1 MANDIHLFPNKSVR
15 TTQNIKVAG
24 SGNGVR
30 VNNDNIVALKSAEKA
45 QDSKL
50 INQDVTKKGS
60 DTAKVSDAAK
70 HVQSVAQ
77 STKEASG
84 VDLKKVERI
93 KRQLA
98 EGDYPLDSESIAKK
112 MLELNALIDPPP
124 GIHR

>member
-1 MANDIHLFPNKSVR
+1 MANDIHLFPNKPVR
-15 TTQNIKVAG
+15 STQNGKAPA
-24 SGNGVR
+24 SANGVR

-45 QDSKL
+45 HDLKQ
-50 INQDVTKKGS
+50 NQEVTKKGS
-60 DTAKVSDAAK
+60 DTAKVSDTAK
-70 HVQSVAQ
+70 HVQSVVQ
-77 STKEASG
+77 STKEVSG

>member
-15 TTQNIKVAG
+15 TTQNVKVAG

-50 INQDVTKKGS
+50 NQYVTKKGS

-77 STKEASG
+77 STKEVSG

-93 KRQLA
+93 KCQLA

>member
-1 MANDIHLFPNKSVR
+1 MANDIHLFPNKPVR
-15 TTQNIKVAG
+15 TTQNGKSPA
-24 SGNGVR
+24 SANGVR

-45 QDSKL
+45 HDLKQ
-50 INQDVTKKGS
+50 NQEVTSKGS
-60 DTAKVSDAAK
+60 DNVQVSDIAK

-77 STKEASG
+77 STKEVSG

>member
-1 MANDIHLFPNKSVR
+1 MANDIHLFPSKPVR
-15 TTQNIKVAG
+15 TTQNGKTPA
-24 SGNGVR
+24 SANGVH
-30 VNNDNIVALKSAEKA
+30 VNNDNIVAIKSAEKA
-45 QDSKL
+45 QDSKQ
-50 INQDVTKKGS
+50 NQEVSSKNS

-77 STKEASG
+77 STKEVSG

-93 KRQLA
+93 KQQLA
-98 EGDYPLDSESIAKK
+98 EGDYPLDSDSIAKK